1 MRIIRVIVLVTLIA
15 LSTTACWN
23 IFENPLGLPSC
34 SQLAAID
41 AAFWAKVN
49 ANEATAEDW
58 NNYMTHV
65 APMKC
70 IADAT

>member
-1 MRIIRVIVLVTLIA
+1 MRIIRITILIIFTA
-15 LSTTACWN
+15 FSTGCIWN
-23 IFENPLGLPSC
+23 LFENPQNLPSC

-41 AAFWAKVN
+41 AAFWAKVS
-49 ANEATAEDW
+49 ANEATEEDW
-58 NNYMTHV
+58 NNYMMHV